1 MITSALKWLLDHVPV
16 ALIPPQFQLALT
28 LLRGLVPLL
37 GYIGG
42 FIAWSW
48 SAIRV
53 FDRGTPK
60 ADLMSLPCDLA
71 ITICR
76 VWCDLDS
83 NLAVA
88 NRHHPRNVASLR
100 SPYDSADRSRG
111 TTIPTRAKRGGEHRL
126 R

>member
-1 MITSALKWLLDHVPV
+1 MITSALQWLLDHLPV

-53 FDRGTPK
+53 FDRGTPTTG
-60 ADLMSLPCDLA
+60 LMSLCHDLYIA
-71 ITICR
+71 VRR
-76 VWCDLDS
+76 VRRDIDS
-83 NLAVA
+83 YLAVA
-88 NRHHPRNVASLR
+88 HCHYPRNLASLR
-100 SPYDSADRSRG
+100 NSSNPADHSRRD
-111 TTIPTRAKRGGEHRL
+111 TVPT
-126 R
+126 

>member
-1 MITSALKWLLDHVPV
+1 MITSALQWLLDHLPV

-53 FDRGTPK
+53 FDQGTSTV
-60 ADLMSLPCDLA
+60 DLMSLLHDLA
-71 ITICR
+71 MTVCR
-76 VWCDLDS
+76 VRCDLDS
-83 NLAVA
+83 DLVIADCYY
-88 NRHHPRNVASLR
+88 PRNVASL
-100 SPYDSADRSRG
+100 
-111 TTIPTRAKRGGEHRL
+111 
-126 R
+126 

>member
-1 MITSALKWLLDHVPV
+1 MITSALQWLLDNIPV

-53 FDRGTPK
+53 FDRGTP
-60 ADLMSLPCDLA
+60 AIDLISLPRA
-71 ITICR
+71 IYT
-76 VWCDLDS
+76 
-83 NLAVA
+83 
-88 NRHHPRNVASLR
+88 
-100 SPYDSADRSRG
+100 
-111 TTIPTRAKRGGEHRL
+111 
-126 R
+126 